1 MELNK
6 WKEVLERDAKPAGV
20 IAEEQGA
27 DVPVITAETMKGVLE
42 ALLTEAAEVRDY
54 VEIGGEKVKFLF
66 PNLERYS
73 LAEQTGY
80 GEDFRENWKKAVA
93 SEPEM
98 KKLLAAWP
106 KFIKAVVDSPSEF
119 ILDIGGLKAGEV
131 SEIATGF
138 TVFARAIRRS

>member
-1 MELNK
+1 VELNK

-20 IAEEQGA
+20 IAEEQGP
-27 DVPVITAETMKGVLE
+27 DVPVITAEAMKGVLE
-42 ALLTEAAEVRDY
+42 ALLAEA
-54 VEIGGEKVKFLF
+54 VEIRDHVEIKGERVKFLF

-73 LAEQTGY
+73 IAEQAGY

-93 SEPEM
+93 SETEM

-119 ILDIGGLKAGEV
+119 ILDIGGLTAGEV
-131 SEIATGF
+131 SEIAVGF
-138 TVFARAIRRS
+138 TAFARATRKS